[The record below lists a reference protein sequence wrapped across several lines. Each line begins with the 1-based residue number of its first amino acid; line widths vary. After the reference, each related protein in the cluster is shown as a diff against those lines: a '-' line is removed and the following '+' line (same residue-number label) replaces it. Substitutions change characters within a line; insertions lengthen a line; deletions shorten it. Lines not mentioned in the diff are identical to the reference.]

1 MTGKLAL
8 LGALAAL
15 TLAPE
20 ASAKMCVKITTVP
33 ARPVAGAPTT
43 IRVTTWL
50 PVRDGGGEYWAGDR
64 RLPVSANAQIN
75 VRVTPPG
82 GQPQLLRVR
91 RRADKPSVFE
101 GRFTFPRRGLWTL
114 AWAAFP
120 NYSACGGAMR
130 VPVT

>member
-15 TLAPE
+15 AFASE
-20 ASAKMCVKITTVP
+20 ASAKMCVKIATVP
-33 ARPVAGAPTT
+33 ARPVAGAPVT

-50 PVRDGGGEYWAGDR
+50 PVRSGGGEYRAGDR
-64 RLPVSANAQIN
+64 RLPVPANAQIN

-82 GQPQLLRVR
+82 AQPQLLRVR
-91 RRADKPSVFE
+91 RRADRPSVLE
-101 GRFTFPRRGLWTL
+101 GRFTFPRAGLWTF

-120 NYSACGGAMR
+120 HYSACGGATR
-130 VPVT
+130 VRVT